1 MREYI
6 QPGFAQQQ
14 KQREVDKLDAILQ
27 ALNNC
32 HRSLS
37 TIGEAAFLARQDI
50 ASAYQ
55 QVATLRKEKA
65 RHLEATPA
73 MTIAS
78 VDVDAEEWDD

>member
-14 KQREVDKLDAILQ
+14 KQREVDKLDAILK

-37 TIGEAAFLARQDI
+37 TVGGDEAAFMARQDI
-50 ASAYQ
+50 ASAHQ
-55 QVATLRKEKA
+55 HVTRLRQEKA
-65 RHLEATPA
+65 KHLEP
-73 MTIAS
+73 MSSLSI
-78 VDVDAEEWDD
+78 VNVDAEDWDE